1 VRLDALLNNKVA
13 VSSRERTSQVYLDK
27 LRTAMK
33 NASEGEKRCIYL
45 TFRCWFGN
53 HCWTGGNSR
62 RSAVWR
68 AGDLELGGGVSPN
81 NSFSVNAKIYAT

>member
-33 NASEGEKRCIYL
+33 NASEGEKTLHILDVSLLVWQSLLDR
-45 TFRCWFGN
+45 WKQ
-53 HCWTGGNSR
+53 
-62 RSAVWR
+62 SAV
-68 AGDLELGGGVSPN
+68 GGVAGWGSRARRWCV
-81 NSFSVNAKIYAT
+81 SKQFVFCQR